1 MNSKYQLTTLQIALA
16 LIVSAYLIVPTATQA
31 SDLTSFW
38 TPEPI
43 IVDGEVTDWDSIPTV
58 YLEDEGVAVGICN
71 DSTNV
76 YIMYRFRDAKSL
88 RAIRMTGLKIW
99 LDAKGKKK
107 KDFGIRYNGG
117 PTFSEILELT
127 GADEEDS
134 FGNMSQERRERMMQ
148 RMSGEEVRFTVIYR
162 GKEQREAI
170 PTDGSMGPAVSF
182 ASSDGFVAYEF
193 SIPLQ
198 TSDYGT
204 FGIGAQPDKKIGIGS
219 EWGGRREREGR
230 DDGMMGMG
238 RGGGGRGGDFGGGRK
253 GSRGGGSRMQ
263 MPKKQEFW
271 FKTELAQP
279 PAE

>member
-1 MNSKYQLTTLQIALA
+1 MNSKYQFTAVRIALA
-16 LIVSAYLIVPTATQA
+16 LIACAYVIVPSATQA

-43 IVDGEVTDWDSIPTV
+43 TVDGDVTDWDSIPTV
-58 YLEDEGVAVGICN
+58 YLEDEGVAVEICN

-88 RAIRMTGLKIW
+88 RAIRMTGLKVW

-117 PTFSEILELT
+117 PTFSEIQELT
-127 GADEEDS
+127 GTDEED
-134 FGNMSQERRERMMQ
+134 FFNTMPPERRERMMQ
-148 RMSGEEVRFTVIYR
+148 RMSGDREQFTVIYR
-162 GKEQREAI
+162 GKEQRETI
-170 PTDGSMGPAVSF
+170 PTNGSRGPAVSF
-182 ASSDGFVAYEF
+182 ASSDGFIAYEF

-198 TSDYGT
+198 PSDYGT
-204 FGIGAQPDKKIGIGS
+204 FGIGAQPDEKIGIGS

-230 DDGMMGMG
+230 DGGMTGMG
-238 RGGGGRGGDFGGGRK
+238 RGGGGRGGDFGGGRR
-253 GSRGGGSRMQ
+253 GSRSGGDRMQ
-263 MPKKQEFW
+263 MPEKQEFW
-271 FKTELAQP
+271 FKTELAPP

>member
-16 LIVSAYLIVPTATQA
+16 LIVSAYLIVPMATQA

-38 TPEPI
+38 TPVPI

>member
-16 LIVSAYLIVPTATQA
+16 LIVSAYLIVPMATQA

-38 TPEPI
+38 TPVPI

-117 PTFSEILELT
+117 PTFSEIQELT

>member
-38 TPEPI
+38 TPVPI
-43 IVDGEVTDWDSIPTV
+43 IVDGEVTDWDSISTV
-58 YLEDEGVAVGICN
+58 YLEDEGVVVGICN

>member
-16 LIVSAYLIVPTATQA
+16 LIVFAYLIVPTATQA

-38 TPEPI
+38 TPVPI